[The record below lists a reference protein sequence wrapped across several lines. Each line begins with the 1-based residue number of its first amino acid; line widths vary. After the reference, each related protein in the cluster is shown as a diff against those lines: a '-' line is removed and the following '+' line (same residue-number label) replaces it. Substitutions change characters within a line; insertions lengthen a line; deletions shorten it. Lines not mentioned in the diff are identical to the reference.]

1 MSHELPAPEELVLT
15 EGEQVPPPGP
25 TVPEP
30 KERSLAGG
38 PAAQAAAS
46 PGTDGEGDY
55 ENLLEVKKLAQR
67 VGGLEKLREMV
78 DVLLQLRR

>member
-1 MSHELPAPEELVLT
+1 MTHETPPAGPLMMT

-30 KERSLAGG
+30 PGSQRG
-38 PAAQAAAS
+38 AAAAAKD
-46 PGTDGEGDY
+46 DGDFDA
-55 ENLLEVKKLAQR
+55 LLEVKRLAER

-78 DVLLQLRR
+78 DVLGRLRG

>member
-1 MSHELPAPEELVLT
+1 MSREVPAPEELVLT

-30 KERSLAGG
+30 GDQLRE
-38 PAAQAAAS
+38 AAQHEAG
-46 PGTDGEGDY
+46 PGTGAEGGGDY
-55 ENLLEVKKLAQR
+55 DNLVEVKKLAQR

-78 DVLLQLRR
+78 DVLLRLRR